1 MNKKDISAS
10 DNQVSSEEIN
20 PKEIISLENS
30 QNSSPE
36 DKSTDT
42 DSSQND
48 EYSFGWNDYAEKTNG
63 RYAMI
68 GIFAILI
75 IELVSNKSF
84 LSWCGIL
91 N

>member
-20 PKEIISLENS
+20 PEEIISLEN
-30 QNSSPE
+30 
-36 DKSTDT
+36 
-42 DSSQND
+42 SQND

-68 GIFAILI
+68 GFFAILI
-75 IELVSNKSF
+75 IELVSKKSF